1 MADPDH
7 PDRPDLRRPDHL
19 PNLRAGRQ
27 PPHPSW
33 LPRQRRGTTPQ
44 MIGRYPDF
52 DVLDAAA
59 TWDDATAAVVGAR
72 LDPPGPLRFFTRAEV
87 PTLRAFCDT
96 VLAQDGEPRVPVAE
110 MVDAKLADGRLD
122 GYRYADMP
130 DDRDTWRL
138 VLAGLDHTAR
148 TGHRLEFAACDTGR
162 RENIVGEFARARLV
176 GGAWDELNVG
186 RAWSV
191 VMRATLAAFYSHP
204 WAWNEIGFGGPCPTT
219 TRPTS
224 PTPPTSSPASSAPP
238 TRRTCSPSGASRT
251 SSAAPGWAPPRRQ
264 RHRRRPPRLGSAQ
277 RRDRRRVRVP
287 HPGRRQPGVDDH
299 GARRAARRPHERQI
313 RPHRSFNDPPRA
325 ASHDH
330 ERLPMTRSP
339 ALLPSCPP
347 C

>member
-148 TGHRLEFAACDTGR
+148 TGYRLEFAACDTGR
-162 RENIVGEFARARLV
+162 RENIVGEFAARTAGGRGVGRAERRAGLV
-176 GGAWDELNVG
+176 GGDARDLGRVLLPPLGVERDRVRRPGLPARVHAPG
-186 RAWSV
+186 RA
-191 VMRATLAAFYSHP
+191 
-204 WAWNEIGFGGPCPTT
+204 G
-219 TRPTS
+219 
-224 PTPPTSSPASSAPP
+224 
-238 TRRTCSPSGASRT
+238 
-251 SSAAPGWAPPRRQ
+251 Q
-264 RHRRRPPRLGSAQ
+264 
-277 RRDRRRVRVP
+277 
-287 HPGRRQPGVDDH
+287 
-299 GARRAARRPHERQI
+299 
-313 RPHRSFNDPPRA
+313 
-325 ASHDH
+325 
-330 ERLPMTRSP
+330 
-339 ALLPSCPP
+339 
-347 C
+347 